1 MRFDFAVLGA
11 TGMQG
16 KIVSR
21 DLLENG
27 YSVLMCGRDK
37 SRIEHFLKKYKKT
50 GFEYIEA
57 ENTDKMSEVIK
68 KSGASIVINCMEAD
82 WNLNALQACIQANA
96 SYIDLGSEIPMT
108 KKQFALGKELKNRN
122 LIAVTGIGS
131 VPGIGNVMLNYASK
145 KFDTIS
151 DIEVGFS
158 WDSNIKKF
166 VVPFSI
172 GSIMEEFMDPAPIV
186 ENGHF
191 VKKIPLDSIIEDH
204 HRGIGKQKEF
214 YVRHPE
220 QYTFFKYF
228 KKIGVKNIRFY
239 AGFPE
244 HSFRTIMALIEV
256 GMGSEKDIDYQGIKI
271 CPVDFLAQVMKGIK
285 IPKGYKEKENLWV
298 KIFGKKN
305 STKKE
310 MLMECIVPT
319 LKGWEDAGCNI
330 DTGMPASIL
339 AQMIKKEIIKEKGI
353 FAPEAVV
360 PPEPF
365 FSELRKRKMDVLE
378 NGKVIN

>member
-1 MRFDFAVLGA
+1 MVFDFIVLGA

-37 SRIEHFLKKYKKT
+37 SRVKHLLKKYEKNDF
-50 GFEYIEA
+50 GYIEA
-57 ENTDKMSEVIK
+57 ENIDKMSEVIK
-68 KSGASIVINCMEAD
+68 KSGASIAINCMEAD
-82 WNLNALQACIQANA
+82 WNLNALQACIKANA
-96 SYIDLGSEIPMT
+96 NYIDLGSEIGMT
-108 KKQFALGKELKNRN
+108 KKQFALGKELKNKN
-122 LIAVTGIGS
+122 LISITGIGS

-145 KFDTIS
+145 KFDTIN

-172 GSIMEEFMDPAPIV
+172 GSIMEEFTDPAPIV
-186 ENGHF
+186 ENKHF
-191 VKKIPLDSIIEDH
+191 VKKIPLDSIIMDH

-214 YVRHPE
+214 FVRHPE

-228 KKIGVKNIRFY
+228 KKMGVKNIRFY

-244 HSFRTIMALIEV
+244 HSFRTITALIDV
-256 GMGSEKDIDYQGIKI
+256 GMASEEDIDYQGIKI
-271 CPVDFLAQVMKGIK
+271 CPVDFLTQVMKGIK
-285 IPKGYKEKENLWV
+285 TPKGYKEKENLWV

-305 STKKE
+305 NIKKE
-310 MLMECIVPT
+310 ILMECLVPT

-339 AQMIKKEIIKEKGI
+339 AQMIKKEIIKEKGS
-353 FAPEAVV
+353 FAPEAVI

-365 FSELRKRKMDVLE
+365 FQELRKRKMEIYE